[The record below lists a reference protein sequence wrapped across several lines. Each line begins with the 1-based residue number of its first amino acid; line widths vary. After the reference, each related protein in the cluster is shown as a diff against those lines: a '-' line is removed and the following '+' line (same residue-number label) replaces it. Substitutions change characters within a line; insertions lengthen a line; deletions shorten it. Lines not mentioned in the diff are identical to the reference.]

1 MNPYTSQ
8 VVLSALKLGLAQ
20 QQLDFLREQ
29 YAIRASALVSA
40 LKKYFPLDR
49 QAAGKADGI
58 NQAFENEGKG
68 IYFEE
73 PEGGFFIWLR
83 LPRTSNGQFIDA
95 KKLKDLYGN
104 VYKEGQL
111 FRVEPAEASQAEQP
125 SLANYVRLSF
135 AYYNVED
142 LEKGVRDLKAFMDH
156 YENRSSL

>member
-1 MNPYTSQ
+1 M
-8 VVLSALKLGLAQ
+8 KLGLAQ
-20 QQLDFLREQ
+20 QHLNFLREQ

-40 LKKYFPLDR
+40 LKKYFPVDR
-49 QAAGKADGI
+49 RVSGKAGD
-58 NQAFENEGKG
+58 NQAVENEGKG
-68 IYFEE
+68 IYFDE

-83 LPRTSNGQFIDA
+83 LPRTHSGHFIDA

-111 FRVEPAEASQAEQP
+111 FSVGPVEAGQAEQPP

-142 LEKGVRDLKAFMDH
+142 IEKGVRDLKAFTDRYMQ
-156 YENRSSL
+156 